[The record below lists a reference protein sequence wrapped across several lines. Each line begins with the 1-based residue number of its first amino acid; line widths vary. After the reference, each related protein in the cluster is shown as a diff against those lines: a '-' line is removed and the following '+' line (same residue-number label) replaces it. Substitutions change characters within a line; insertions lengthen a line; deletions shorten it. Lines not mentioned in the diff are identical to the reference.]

1 LRFNGIFNGIYSN
14 GIYSNGIYSNGI
26 YSNGN
31 IMGYV
36 MGYNGYIMGYIMGY
50 IYIFN
55 GKKTIMET
63 CTPRSWEYVP

>member
-1 LRFNGIFNGIYSN
+1 
-14 GIYSNGIYSNGI
+14 
-26 YSNGN
+26 
-31 IMGYV
+31 MGYV
-36 MGYNGYIMGYIMGY
+36 MGYNGYIMGYIMGYIY